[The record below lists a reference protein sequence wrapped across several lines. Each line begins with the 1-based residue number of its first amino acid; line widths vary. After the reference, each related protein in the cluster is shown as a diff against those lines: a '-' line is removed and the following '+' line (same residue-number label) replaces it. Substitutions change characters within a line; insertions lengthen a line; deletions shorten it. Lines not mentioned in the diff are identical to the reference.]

1 MLSRAGGTRENHF
14 DAQCAGEYLTPER
27 GDAMS
32 NVTGTDKQTELG
44 RRVLE
49 ELYKASQAPARRY
62 EFVRDGH
69 HISAR
74 AIGGEVQ
81 LHPKKKG

>member
-1 MLSRAGGTRENHF
+1 
-14 DAQCAGEYLTPER
+14 
-27 GDAMS
+27 MS
-32 NVTGTDKQTELG
+32 NTARTVKQTELG

-74 AIGGEVQ
+74 AIGGEVR
-81 LHPKKKG
+81 PRSKKG

>member
-1 MLSRAGGTRENHF
+1 
-14 DAQCAGEYLTPER
+14 
-27 GDAMS
+27 MS
-32 NVTGTDKQTELG
+32 GAAKTTKQTELG
-44 RRVLE
+44 QRVLE

-74 AIGGEVQ
+74 AIGDKV
-81 LHPKKKG
+81 PSRSKKS